1 MPAAKSSPTPVTPD
15 ATAPDV
21 HSPVAPEPP
30 EHKDMYS
37 TPPAQDDQVCIILK
51 IVICLFRFTAVFTT
65 ANHCFGSYYMLA
77 RCFMLNWS
85 PTSPVYLNPSSDMF

>member
-51 IVICLFRFTAVFTT
+51 IVIYNLFVQV
-65 ANHCFGSYYMLA
+65 HCCIHSRQSLFWFLLYAG
-77 RCFMLNWS
+77 
-85 PTSPVYLNPSSDMF
+85 